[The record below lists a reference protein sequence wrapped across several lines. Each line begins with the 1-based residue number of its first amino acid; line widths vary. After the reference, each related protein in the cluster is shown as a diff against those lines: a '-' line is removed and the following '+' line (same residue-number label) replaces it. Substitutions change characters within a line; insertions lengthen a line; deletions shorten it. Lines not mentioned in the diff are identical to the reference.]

1 MTIQELGKTQEGAG
15 QEAIGTIPSEDLN
28 ITAPGKLRVIKR
40 NGKVVPFEE
49 DKIKV
54 AVTKA
59 FLANE
64 SGNAAASERIHRKV
78 EEITAEVQEIFK
90 RRMPSGG
97 TLHIEEIQDQVEL
110 QLMRNEEYVVA
121 RKYILYREERAAERT
136 KDAPSQTNIDAPK
149 ISVTK
154 KDGSQVPLDIERLA
168 SVVNHACEGLED
180 VSADAILEESI
191 KNLYD
196 GVSISDM
203 KSALVMS
210 ARTKVEQ
217 EPNYSY
223 VTARILLDELRSE
236 ALSFLGIAEES
247 SHPEMQDYYP
257 KAFLAYIEKGIEL
270 EMIDPVLKDFDLKKL
285 GEAIDH
291 DRDYQFTYLGLQT
304 LYDRYFIHYQDTRY
318 ELPQIFFMRVAM
330 GLAVEEDQKEER
342 AIEFYRLL
350 SSFDYMSSTPTLFNS
365 GTLRPQLSS
374 CYLTTI
380 PDDLDGIFGAMKDNA
395 LLSKWAGGLG
405 NDWSPVRALGS
416 YIKGTNG
423 KSQGVVPFLKVAN
436 DTAVAVNQGGKRKGA
451 MCAYLETWHLDIEEF
466 LDLRKNTGDDRR
478 RTHDMNTAN
487 WVPDLFMKRV
497 ELDKNWTLFSPGET
511 PDLHDLTGLAFEKRY
526 EEYEALAAEGKMDQ
540 HKTIP
545 AKDLWRKMLTML
557 FETGHPWITFKDS
570 CNLRS
575 PQQHVGVIHSSNLC
589 TEITLN
595 TSNDEI
601 AVCNLG
607 SVNLP
612 QHMKDGV
619 LDQEKVKRTVT
630 TALRMLDNVIDIN
643 YYSVDTAK
651 NSNLKHRP
659 VGMGLMGF
667 QDALYMQDAPYCSDE
682 AIEFADRSMEV
693 ISYYAIHASS
703 ELAKERGTYPSYD
716 GSLWS
721 QGIFPKDSI
730 DILEKNR
737 GSEFIKV
744 DRSETLDWDQLRA
757 KVKKDGMRNSNVMAI
772 APTATISNITGV
784 TQSIEPTYQNLYV
797 KSNLSGEFTIVNP
810 HLVRKLK
817 AIDLWDDVMINDLKY
832 FEGSLSE
839 ISRIPDDIK
848 KLFSTAFEVEP
859 QYIVESASRR
869 QKWIDQAQSLNLYIG
884 NANGKK
890 LDLTYRM
897 AWYSGLKTTYY
908 LRSIAATTTE
918 KSTINQGSLNAVSAQ
933 AEQAPEVPH
942 ELGAP
947 APVPEACSLDD
958 PDCEA
963 CQ

>member
-1 MTIQELGKTQEGAG
+1 MTTQELSKTQESTG
-15 QEAIGTIPSEDLN
+15 QEAIGKVPLDEVNL
-28 ITAPGKLRVIKR
+28 TAPGKLRVIKR
-40 NGKVVPFEE
+40 NGKVVQFEE

-78 EEITAEVQEIFK
+78 EDISADVQEVFK

-110 QLMRNEEYVVA
+110 QLMRSEEYVVA
-121 RKYILYREERAAERT
+121 RKYILYREERANERT
-136 KDAPSQTNIDAPK
+136 KEAPKETNIDAPK

-154 KDGSQVPLDIERLA
+154 KDGSKVPLDINRLA

-180 VSADAILEESI
+180 VSADVILKESI

-196 GVSISDM
+196 GVSVSDM

-210 ARTKVEQ
+210 ARTKVEI
-217 EPNYSY
+217 EPNYSF

-236 ALSFLGIAEES
+236 ALTFLDIAEES
-247 SHPEMQDYYP
+247 SHPEMKDYYP
-257 KAFLAYIEKGIEL
+257 KAFHAYIDKGIEL
-270 EMIDPVLKDFDLKKL
+270 EMLDPKLKDFDLKKL
-285 GEAIDH
+285 GEAIEYNK
-291 DRDYQFTYLGLQT
+291 DYQFTYLGLQT

-330 GLAVEEDQKEER
+330 GLSMEEDNKEER
-342 AIEFYRLL
+342 AIEFYKLL

-497 ELDKNWTLFSPGET
+497 EQDKDWTLFSPGEA
-511 PDLHDLTGLAFEKRY
+511 PDLHDLTGLEFEKRY

-575 PQQHVGVIHSSNLC
+575 PQQHIGVIHSSNLC

-667 QDALYMQDAPYCSDE
+667 QDALYMQDAPYCSDA

-730 DILEKNR
+730 NILEKNR

-744 DRSETLDWDQLRA
+744 DRSETLDWDQLKA

-817 AIDLWDDVMINDLKY
+817 ALDLWDDVMINDLKY

-848 KLFSTAFEVEP
+848 TLFSTAFEVEP
-859 QYIVESASRR
+859 QYIVEAASRR

-918 KSTINQGSLNAVSAQ
+918 KSTINQGSLNAVNAQ
-933 AEQAPEVPH
+933 NEAEPEAPQ